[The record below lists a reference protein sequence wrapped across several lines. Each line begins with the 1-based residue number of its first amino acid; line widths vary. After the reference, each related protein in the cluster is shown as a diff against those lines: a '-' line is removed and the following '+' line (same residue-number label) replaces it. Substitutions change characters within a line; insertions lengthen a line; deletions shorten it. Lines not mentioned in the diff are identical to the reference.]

1 MTKEKKAELKS
12 KLKGKNIHEY
22 MEELYKEGI
31 EVLLEAELDEH
42 LGYDKHD
49 KNKSEK
55 GNNRN
60 GTSNKQ
66 IQTKL
71 GEYTIDVPRDRDG
84 SFTPQLVPKRKRVL
98 DMIEDKILLLYS
110 KGMSVRDVQESIKDI
125 YGVNIDKSTVSRFT
139 DKILPKIT
147 QWRNRPLD
155 KLYFIVWMDGIRIKI
170 KENHRLIEKTI
181 YIAIGLNTYGKKEV
195 LGLWINKE
203 ESAAFWLEVLTDMKA
218 RGVKDVIFT
227 ATDNLKGFT
236 QAIKDTFPSAVTQIC
251 VVHQIRNS
259 LKYVVHKDKK
269 EFMYELKN
277 VYQAPNKETAEK
289 ALDQLEIS
297 WGEKYPTPIKSWH
310 KNWENLSNY
319 FDYPLEIRKLIYT
332 TNTIENLNKNI
343 RKYTKCKTQF
353 STDNAA
359 IKSIYLACFNL
370 ETKWKARPIPE
381 WGLILNQFKTIFADR
396 CQDIY
401 IQ

>member
-1 MTKEKKAELKS
+1 MNKEEKAELKE

-22 MEELYKEGI
+22 MDNLFKDSV

-42 LGYDKHD
+42 LGYDKHE
-49 KNKSEK
+49 KNKSNK
-55 GNNRN
+55 SNSRN
-60 GTSNKQ
+60 GSSKKE

-84 SFTPQLVPKRKRVL
+84 SFEPQLVPKRKRVL
-98 DMIEDKILLLYS
+98 DLIEDKILLLYS
-110 KGMSVRDVQESIKDI
+110 KGMSVRDIQESIKDI

-139 DKILPKIT
+139 DKILPKISE
-147 QWRNRPLD
+147 WRNRPLD

-170 KENHRLIEKTI
+170 KENHRLVEKTI

-218 RGVKDVIFT
+218 RGIKDIIFS

-236 QAIKDTFPSAVTQIC
+236 DAIKDTFPKTATQIC

-259 LKYVVHKDKK
+259 MKYVVTKDRK
-269 EFMYELKN
+269 EFMCELKD
-277 VYQAPNKETAEK
+277 VYQAPNRETAEK
-289 ALDQLEIS
+289 ALDQLELS
-297 WGEKYPTPIKSWH
+297 WGNKYPTPIKSWY

-319 FDYPLEIRKLIYT
+319 FDYPIEIRKLIYT
-332 TNTIENLNKNI
+332 TNVIENLNKNI

-359 IKSIYLACFNL
+359 IKSVYLACIAL
-370 ETKWKARPIPE
+370 ENKWKSKPIPQ
-381 WGLILNQFKTIFADR
+381 WGLILNQFKTIFVER
-396 CQDIY
+396 CENIE
-401 IQ
+401 I